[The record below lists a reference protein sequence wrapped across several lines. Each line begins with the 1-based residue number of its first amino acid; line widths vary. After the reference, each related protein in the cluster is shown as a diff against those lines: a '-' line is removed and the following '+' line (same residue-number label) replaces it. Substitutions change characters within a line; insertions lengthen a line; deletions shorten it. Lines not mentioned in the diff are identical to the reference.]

1 LKKKLIDLLKFL
13 LFLGLGFSILY
24 LVYQHQNVAY
34 QEECQLK
41 GIPPSECSLIGKVV
55 QDFKGVNYFWIMM
68 VLAAY
73 VVSNISR
80 LIRWNFLV
88 RPLGYTPRWVNAF
101 FSIMLGYF
109 ANLGLPRLGEVVRAG
124 SLARYE
130 KIPLQKVMG
139 TVFVDRMMDV
149 FSLAAVLSLAF
160 LVEFDTLWKF
170 VTESRSGNTADES
183 GLMSSNY
190 IWLVLGIVVIL
201 ALCIFLFFK
210 QIQQTNF
217 YKKGV
222 HFIAGFGE
230 GIKTIRNLKKPWLF
244 VFHSLNIWF
253 MYFLM
258 TYMGMLAFQP
268 TAHLGMVVGLTVFAA
283 GGLGIVIPSPGGMG
297 TYHALVIGA
306 LALYQ
311 IAGEDAFS
319 FANILF
325 FSVNVGANILFGSL
339 ALILLPIVNKNYH
352 PELCSP

>member
-1 LKKKLIDLLKFL
+1 LKKKITNLLKFL

-24 LVYQHQNVAY
+24 IVYQHQNVAY
-34 QEECQLK
+34 QAECQLK
-41 GIPPSECSLIGKVV
+41 GIPLSECSLLEKVV
-55 QDFKGVNYFWIMM
+55 QDFKGVNYFWIFM

-80 LIRWNFLV
+80 MIRWNFLV
-88 RPLGYTPRWVNAF
+88 RPLGYAPRSVNSF

-109 ANLGLPRLGEVVRAG
+109 ANLGLPRMGEVVRAG

-139 TVFVDRMMDV
+139 TVVVDRMLD
-149 FSLAAVLSLAF
+149 VLSLATVISLAF
-160 LVEFDTLWKF
+160 LLEFDTLWTF
-170 VTESRSGNTADES
+170 VQESRSSDAAEEGS
-183 GLMSSNY
+183 LLSSNL
-190 IWLVLGIVVIL
+190 IWLLLGIVAIL
-201 ALCIFLFFK
+201 GLCLLLFFK
-210 QIQQTNF
+210 QIQRTNF
-217 YKKGV
+217 YKKLV
-222 HFIAGFGE
+222 NFIIGFAE
-230 GIKTIRNLKKPWLF
+230 GIKSIRNLKKPWLF

-258 TYMGMLAFQP
+258 TYMGMLAFEP

-306 LALYQ
+306 LALYEV
-311 IAGEDAFS
+311 AGEEAFS

-325 FSVNVGANILFGSL
+325 FSVNIGANILLGLL

-352 PELCSP
+352 PEPCSP